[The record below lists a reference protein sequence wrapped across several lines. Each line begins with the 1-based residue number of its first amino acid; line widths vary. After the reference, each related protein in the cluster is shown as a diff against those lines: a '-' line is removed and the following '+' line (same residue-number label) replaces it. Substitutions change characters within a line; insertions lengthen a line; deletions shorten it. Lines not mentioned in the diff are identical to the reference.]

1 MATYSFHEECP
12 ERQLDTVLL
21 EAQFRSYLCVLD
33 YLPSEYSSAT
43 LAAASVLSAV
53 QQVPDELRFALES
66 FIKTALADT
75 TIKMDLVD
83 QLVNRINEHIRS
95 HDNTA
100 ISCELSQNLSL
111 IP

>member
-1 MATYSFHEECP
+1 MI
-12 ERQLDTVLL
+12 
-21 EAQFRSYLCVLD
+21 VLD

-75 TIKMDLVD
+75 TIKMVSTKTIESFIKRNSILGQKFFRV
-83 QLVNRINEHIRS
+83 LLRLRRFFLFH
-95 HDNTA
+95 
-100 ISCELSQNLSL
+100 
-111 IP
+111 